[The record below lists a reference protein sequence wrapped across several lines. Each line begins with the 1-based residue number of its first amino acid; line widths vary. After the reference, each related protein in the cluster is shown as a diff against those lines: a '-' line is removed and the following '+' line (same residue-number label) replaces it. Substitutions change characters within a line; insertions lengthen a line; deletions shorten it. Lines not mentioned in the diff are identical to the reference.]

1 MTISNTDS
9 MSEFELIQQKLD
21 EIRNLSFIG
30 FKEILSV
37 DEAAIFMDLSRSHI
51 YKLCQR
57 SEIKHFRSKGGKN
70 IYFRKKDLSEWML
83 AKECMTVDEI
93 NVNAKRIANRLR
105 KGN

>member
-37 DEAAIFMDLSRSHI
+37 DEAAIFMNLSRSYI
-51 YKLCQR
+51 YKLCQC